1 MNRGLG
7 RRVLFTV
14 EEDRDAFLGLLTEIR
29 LRWGIEIH
37 AAALMTNHYHL
48 LLRDPDG
55 LLGRGMRHLNGVYTQ
70 SYNRRHGRDGPLM
83 RGRFR
88 ARLVQ
93 SERYLAELVRY
104 IHANPV
110 DAGLVDRARDY
121 RWSSHR
127 HYLDGQPPEWLET
140 REVLARFGGDTPEG
154 RAELD
159 RYVHER
165 QPESVRAKVGARK
178 WSQMLG
184 DQAFEAATRH
194 RVRQQLADLAAV
206 RGPMALRATELLAE
220 VAEVLGLPAK
230 AVATGRRGQPNEPRR
245 FALLLCSDHLS
256 VTAREVAGVF
266 GLRPS
271 SVPALA
277 MQIRRKL
284 AEDVDAQARFEDL
297 EAQIQARRTEGSDQ
311 EVYN

>member
-1 MNRGLG
+1 
-7 RRVLFTV
+7 
-14 EEDRDAFLGLLTEIR
+14 
-29 LRWGIEIH
+29 
-37 AAALMTNHYHL
+37 MTNHYHL

-55 LLGRGMRHLNGVYTQ
+55 LLSRGMRHLNGVYTQ

-104 IHANPV
+104 IHAHPV

-165 QPESVRAKVGARK
+165 QPESVRAKVGAQK
-178 WSQMLG
+178 WSQILG

-194 RVRQQLADLAAV
+194 RVRQQLAEQGEDLAAV

-220 VAEVLGLPAK
+220 VAEVLGLPTK
-230 AVATGRRGQPNEPRR
+230 TVATGRRGHSNEPRR
-245 FALLLCSDHLS
+245 FALLLCVDHLS

-284 AEDVDAQARFEDL
+284 AEDADAKTRY
-297 EAQIQARRTEGSDQ
+297 EAIKAKLQWRREEG
-311 EVYN
+311 